1 MRAAVGI
8 PLIAN
13 GEVWTV
19 DDFRRCQ
26 QESGCADIML
36 GRGALA
42 DPLLARRV
50 RGEPAGGWE
59 DIRPALASYWHRR
72 PRQGAAGTCR
82 RADQAMAGAAAPH
95 YPEAEA
101 LYQRLRPVK
110 AAADIDRL
118 LVAAGILGTVPLAA

>member
-1 MRAAVGI
+1 
-8 PLIAN
+8 
-13 GEVWTV
+13 
-19 DDFRRCQ
+19 
-26 QESGCADIML
+26 ML

-59 DIRPALASYWHRR
+59 DIRPALASYWIGVRGKVRAEQAGGRIKQWLALLRR
-72 PRQGAAGTCR
+72 
-82 RADQAMAGAAAPH
+82 H

-101 LYQRLRPVK
+101 LYQRLRPVA

-118 LVAAGILGTVPLAA
+118 LVAAGILETVPLAA